1 MNRIY
6 VFTNKDS
13 NNDRIFTGKSSSKN
27 TLDGGVIKLDV
38 KNRDQ
43 LISNAILL
51 APDNSYILIAF
62 GPLSTN
68 MSTKEIYNA
77 IEFIIKKIPFDVM
90 YLTNYSDNCS
100 LRSDDHTFNFMM
112 FQRSV
117 SPHGTECILIS
128 PSGVNRILELIKG
141 EDGRG
146 YDFYLNN
153 AAEKMLLYVSSPPM
167 LMVDESQR
175 SSEMQLIKST
185 VCKEM
190 ISAQR
195 PLELTKKYSGNM
207 NLFWFFLIV
216 IFILFI
222 AAMLISFG
230 GQIKTVPETTLQDVI
245 RDPVLPGK
253 ENIAKSMSPW
263 I

>member
-1 MNRIY
+1 MNKIY
-6 VFTNKDS
+6 VFTDKES
-13 NNDRIFTGKSSSKN
+13 NNDRIFNGKSSSKN
-27 TLDGGVIKLDV
+27 TIDGGIIKLDV

-51 APDNSYILIAF
+51 APENSYILVAF
-62 GPLSTN
+62 GPLSTTMN
-68 MSTKEIYNA
+68 TKEIYNA
-77 IEFIIKKIPFDVM
+77 IEFIINETPFDVM

-100 LRSDDHTFNFMM
+100 LRSDDHSFNFMM
-112 FQRSV
+112 FQRSI

-128 PSGVNRILELIKG
+128 PLGVNRILELIKG

-195 PLELTKKYSGNM
+195 PLKLEKKYNGNM
-207 NLFWFFLIV
+207 NLFWFFLMI
-216 IFILFI
+216 IFIFFI

-230 GQIKTVPETTLQDVI
+230 GPVKITPQVTSENII
-245 RDPVLPGK
+245 RDSMVAGK
-253 ENIAKSMSPW
+253 ENIARSMSPW
-263 I
+263 V